1 METIGTIIIEAGKG
15 FTIFFWSKIAPLRN
29 LHGKIKAL
37 QTELQE
43 LIARK
48 DEIEE
53 DIRIAESE
61 GKCPTAQAKEW
72 LRKVQEIQRDGQ
84 QILKE
89 SDRIAVQGCGL
100 GCNIHLRHQVGRN
113 VAKKRDKVK
122 QLIDTC
128 HFQHVATD
136 KKSTIPAVQST
147 LVSNLNNKLEAS
159 SALKESFNIVIW
171 VTVPRD
177 LDLRKIQS
185 QIAERLRNVAK
196 KRDKVKQLIDTCNF
210 QHVATDKKSPIPAVQ
225 RRGGPSLCGQPVAE
239 EMLEQLERYLHDDG
253 IKRIAVWGMGGVG
266 KSTLVGNLN
275 NEASS
280 VLKESFDIVIW
291 VTVPRDLDLR
301 KIQSQIAERLRL
313 ELDAEETVEQ
323 RAGRL
328 FERLR
333 MKKKF
338 LLILD
343 DVWEKIDLD
352 IVGIPHDQVNCN
364 CKILLTTRS
373 LDVCRH
379 MMTNKEVKM
388 NVLNEEA
395 AWNLFAGSAGNV
407 VQIED
412 INPLARAIAR
422 KCCGLPLAIITVGKS
437 MRNKTMKE
445 LWMNALCEL
454 QRSAAHFG
462 SIEKDVYQQ
471 LKWSYSTLPSKVLQW
486 SFLHCSLYPENF
498 SIETSGL
505 IKCWI
510 ADGLIDENQ
519 TREESFNNGI
529 AFIEKL
535 KDSCLLEQGE
545 SGGTVRMHNIVRDVG
560 VWISKENGFFCQ
572 SGVSLHEM
580 PQKFEKSFTRISF
593 MHSKITKLPTQLMG
607 CSELT
612 VLLLQGNPITR
623 IPDNF
628 FREARALRVL
638 NLSSTFITSLPPL
651 IHLVELRALLL
662 RNCYSLENL
671 PSLGALCKLQELDL
685 FGTQLRELP
694 REMGSLS
701 SLRELNLSG
710 SHHLEIIQ
718 DGAISGLSSLEA
730 LEMSFSAYKGA
741 PNSNAEGRAGLKEI
755 FSLEQLSVLHL
766 QLDSFDNFA
775 FDAQWLRRLRKFNIC
790 IGPRSSDSNYLP
802 TQHDE
807 KRVVLRGV
815 DLMGRYLDGLLS
827 NSSAL
832 VLVNC
837 GGKSTV
843 SELVARK
850 SLCGLPGLKSLTLSS
865 CSSIIRLIS
874 GKNVLRSM
882 LPNLES
888 LTLMRLR
895 NFGSILVGMTPRKG
909 CLRRLRT
916 IEVVD
921 CPRLRNLV
929 SFALIQEVQN
939 LEEIRISD
947 CGKMKSIFIGNVSCA
962 MLSKLR
968 IIELRDLRNL
978 RNICSRAIA
987 WPVLEK
993 IDVSNCP
1000 KLTKLPVS
1008 ASSALTIQEI
1018 IEEA

>member
-1 METIGTIIIEAGKG
+1 MD
-15 FTIFFWSKIAPLRN
+15 
-29 LHGKIKAL
+29 KIKAL

-72 LRKVQEIQRDGQ
+72 LRKVQEIQRNGQ
-84 QILKE
+84 QIL
-89 SDRIAVQGCGL
+89 
-100 GCNIHLRHQVGRN
+100 GR
-113 VAKKRDKVK
+113 VTE
-122 QLIDTC
+122 L
-128 HFQHVATD
+128 
-136 KKSTIPAVQST
+136 QS
-147 LVSNLNNKLEAS
+147 K
-159 SALKESFNIVIW
+159 
-171 VTVPRD
+171 
-177 LDLRKIQS
+177 
-185 QIAERLRNVAK
+185 
-196 KRDKVKQLIDTCNF
+196 
-210 QHVATDKKSPIPAVQ
+210 HVATDKKSPIPAVQ
-225 RRGGPSLCGQPVAE
+225 RRGGPFLCGQPVAE

-266 KSTLVGNLN
+266 KSTLVSNLN
-275 NEASS
+275 NKLEASS
-280 VLKESFDIVIW
+280 VLKESFNIVIW

-301 KIQSQIAERLRL
+301 KIQSQIAERLR
-313 ELDAEETVEQ
+313 
-323 RAGRL
+323 
-328 FERLR
+328 
-333 MKKKF
+333 
-338 LLILD
+338 
-343 DVWEKIDLD
+343 
-352 IVGIPHDQVNCN
+352 
-364 CKILLTTRS
+364 
-373 LDVCRH
+373 H

-395 AWNLFAGSAGNV
+395 AWNLFAESAGNV
-407 VQIED
+407 VQVED

-471 LKWSYSTLPSKVLQW
+471 LKWSYSTLP
-486 SFLHCSLYPENF
+486 
-498 SIETSGL
+498 T
-505 IKCWI
+505 
-510 ADGLIDENQ
+510 
-519 TREESFNNGI
+519 
-529 AFIEKL
+529 
-535 KDSCLLEQGE
+535 
-545 SGGTVRMHNIVRDVG
+545 

-671 PSLGALCKLQELDL
+671 PSLGALYKLQELDL

-741 PNSNAEGRAGLKEI
+741 PNSNAEGRAGLNEI

-790 IGPRSSDSNYLP
+790 IGPRSSDSIYLP

-815 DLMGRYLDGLLS
+815 DLMGRDLDGLLW

-832 VLVNC
+832 VL
-837 GGKSTV
+837 
-843 SELVARK
+843 
-850 SLCGLPGLKSLTLSS
+850 SLTISS

-874 GKNVLRSM
+874 GENVLRSM

-895 NFGSILVGMTPRKG
+895 NLGSILAGMTPRKG
-909 CLRRLRT
+909 CLHRLRT

-968 IIELRDLRNL
+968 VIELRDLRNL

-1000 KLTKLPVS
+1000 KLTKLPISV
-1008 ASSALTIQEI
+1008 SSALTIQEI
-1018 IEEA
+1018 REEA

>member
-1 METIGTIIIEAGKG
+1 METIGAIIIEAGKG

-128 HFQHVATD
+128 NFQHVATD

-239 EMLEQLERYLHDDG
+239 EMLEQLERYSHDDG
-253 IKRIAVWGMGGVG
+253 IKRIAVWGMEGVG

-275 NEASS
+275 NKLEASS
-280 VLKESFDIVIW
+280 VLKESFNIVIW
-291 VTVPRDLDLR
+291 VTVPRDLYLR

-323 RAGRL
+323 GAGRL

-395 AWNLFAGSAGNV
+395 AWNLFAESAGNV

-445 LWMNALCEL
+445 LWMNALSEL
-454 QRSAAHFG
+454 QRSAGHFG
-462 SIEKDVYQQ
+462 SIGKDVYQQ

-498 SIETSGL
+498 SIETSEL

-519 TREESFNNGI
+519 TRKESFNNGI

-535 KDSCLLEQGE
+535 KDSCLLEQG
-545 SGGTVRMHNIVRDVG
+545 GCIGTVRMHTMEIP
-560 VWISKENGFFCQ
+560 
-572 SGVSLHEM
+572 LHE
-580 PQKFEKSFTRISF
+580 FLIISF
-593 MHSKITKLPTQLMG
+593 
-607 CSELT
+607 SE
-612 VLLLQGNPITR
+612 
-623 IPDNF
+623 
-628 FREARALRVL
+628 AKALRVL

-662 RNCYSLENL
+662 SNCYSQENL
-671 PSLGALCKLQELDL
+671 PSLGALYKLQELDL
-685 FGTQLRELP
+685 F
-694 REMGSLS
+694 
-701 SLRELNLSG
+701 
-710 SHHLEIIQ
+710 EINQ

-730 LEMSFSAYKGA
+730 LDMSFSAYKGA

-755 FSLEQLSVLHL
+755 FSWEQLSVLHL

-775 FDAQWLRRLRKFNIC
+775 FDAQWLRRLRKFNLC

-815 DLMGRYLDGLLS
+815 DVMGRGLDGLLW
-827 NSSAL
+827 N
-832 VLVNC
+832 
-837 GGKSTV
+837 
-843 SELVARK
+843 
-850 SLCGLPGLKSLTLSS
+850 
-865 CSSIIRLIS
+865 
-874 GKNVLRSM
+874 
-882 LPNLES
+882 
-888 LTLMRLR
+888 
-895 NFGSILVGMTPRKG
+895 
-909 CLRRLRT
+909 
-916 IEVVD
+916 
-921 CPRLRNLV
+921 
-929 SFALIQEVQN
+929 
-939 LEEIRISD
+939 
-947 CGKMKSIFIGNVSCA
+947 
-962 MLSKLR
+962 
-968 IIELRDLRNL
+968 
-978 RNICSRAIA
+978 
-987 WPVLEK
+987 
-993 IDVSNCP
+993 
-1000 KLTKLPVS
+1000 
-1008 ASSALTIQEI
+1008 
-1018 IEEA
+1018 